1 MAVDIKLDTFEG
13 PLDLLLHLIDR
24 AEVDIYDIP
33 MVELTDQYMSHL
45 YVMQELQIDVAS
57 EFLVMAATLLAIKS
71 KMLLPRREEPLFE
84 SWQLD
89 DEYEEEDPR
98 EELVQRL
105 LEYKKY
111 KQLAEMFR
119 EREREQ
125 TQVFT
130 RPAEDLSRFIPEED
144 NPISNVT
151 IYDLVDALQ
160 KALKRVERSGKER
173 SVKVQ
178 RDEISISDRMNEIR
192 TVLHRASKPVRFS
205 QLLADHTSKVE
216 IVTTFLAILE
226 LMKKKNIRC
235 EQSGLFEE
243 IIVSPMQEDAA
254 WSM

>member
-33 MVELTDQYMSHL
+33 MVELTDQYMNHL

-71 KMLLPRREEPLFE
+71 KLLLPRREEPLFDD
-84 SWQLD
+84 WQM

-111 KQLAEMFR
+111 KQLAEIFR

-130 RPAEDLSRFIPEED
+130 RPAEDLSHFIPEED
-144 NPISNVT
+144 RAISNVT

-160 KALKRVERSGKER
+160 KALKRVERGGQES

-178 RDEISISDRMNEIR
+178 RDEISIGDRMDEIR
-192 TVLHRASKPVRFS
+192 TKLHRIAKPLPFS
-205 QLLADHTSKVE
+205 ELLASDTSKVE

-226 LMKKKNIRC
+226 LMKTHDIVC

-243 IIVSPMQEDAA
+243 IMVSAM
-254 WSM
+254 

>member
-45 YVMQELQIDVAS
+45 YVMQELQMDVAS

-71 KMLLPRREEPLFE
+71 KMLLPRREEPLFDN
-84 SWQLD
+84 WQM

-130 RPAEDLSRFIPEED
+130 RPAEDLSRFIPEEE

-160 KALKRVERSGKER
+160 KALKRVERGDKEQ

-192 TVLHRASKPVRFS
+192 TVLHRASRPVRFS

-226 LMKKKNIRC
+226 LMKKKNIVC
-235 EQSGLFEE
+235 EQSGLFED
-243 IIVSPMQEDAA
+243 IIVSPMQEDTA
-254 WSM
+254 W